1 MDILVENLSR
11 AKSDRADLG
20 IPSLCLKYGQ
30 RYNKL
35 IHLSIFGVNHILHLL
50 DCRHTIVTFPIGQ
63 DRYLR
68 PRNERRASL
77 RAREDSDAETSCAA
91 SIQPG
96 TTTRLRAPLALAQ
109 DDPAC
114 PPSRPEPER
123 PGSG

>member
-1 MDILVENLSR
+1 MDIFVENLSR

-35 IHLSIFGVNHILHLL
+35 IHFGVFWLLTIFCIL
-50 DCRHTIVTFPIGQ
+50 DCHHAIVTFPIGQ

-77 RAREDSDAETSCAA
+77 RAREDSDAETEVDPDRGTAGAA
-91 SIQPG
+91 
-96 TTTRLRAPLALAQ
+96 
-109 DDPAC
+109 C
-114 PPSRPEPER
+114 
-123 PGSG
+123 